1 MFSVFCEDCELKKM
15 LCWGTGV
22 IRANEAQASPQGTDH
37 SRERVIYRV
46 MGKYS
51 KRLFMSVD
59 SEAKGS
65 VLGEE
70 MMLDR
75 KFMLLKNSI
84 IEK

>member
-1 MFSVFCEDCELKKM
+1 M
-15 LCWGTGV
+15 LRHFVLGTKPRPPHKEP
-22 IRANEAQASPQGTDH
+22 ITA
-37 SRERVIYRV
+37 ERVIYRV
-46 MGKYS
+46 VGKYS
-51 KRLFMSVD
+51 KKLFMSVD

-75 KFMLLKNSI
+75 KFMLLKNSN